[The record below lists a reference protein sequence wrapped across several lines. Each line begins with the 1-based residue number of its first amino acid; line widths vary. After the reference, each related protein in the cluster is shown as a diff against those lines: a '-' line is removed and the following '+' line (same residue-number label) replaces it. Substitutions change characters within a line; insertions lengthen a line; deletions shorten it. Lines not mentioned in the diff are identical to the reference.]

1 MAKSRHGIARQ
12 EISECSNFRNVL
24 KYCTYDSVIAIDI
37 DNTILRP
44 TKVEDLGSDQ
54 WFRKILQRAF
64 EKIPQRPHALNS
76 AIKLHQNVQK
86 LITVKPVEADT
97 PNIIKILQDLKLTTL
112 VVTARKYSFSEVT
125 FKQLNDAGLSF
136 SQDKNEKPF
145 AFWMNGK
152 RVAYRNGVLF
162 CDGVDK
168 GLCLVEYLKRKRHVS
183 REIVMLDD
191 SIDNLENVRK
201 VMQSENYNFHG
212 LRYNHL
218 DERVSKFDLKRAN
231 VKLSDYSL
239 FFSKSVANIV
249 KDFDLEEHQNASVQ
263 ADEASL
269 HEDSAAKLI

>member
-1 MAKSRHGIARQ
+1 MTKARHGNSNQ
-12 EISECSNFRNVL
+12 EIHECANFRNVL
-24 KYCTYDSVIAIDI
+24 KYCTYDSIIAFDI

-64 EKIPQRPHALNS
+64 EKIPQRPHALKS

-86 LITVKPVEADT
+86 LITVKPVE
-97 PNIIKILQDLKLTTL
+97 PEIPKIIKILQDLKLTAI

-125 FKQLNDAGLSF
+125 VKQLNDAGINF

-145 AFWMNGK
+145 AFWMKGK
-152 RVAYRNGVLF
+152 RVVYRQGVLF
-162 CDGVDK
+162 CDGVNK
-168 GLCLVEYLKRKRHVS
+168 GLCLAEYLKRKHS
-183 REIVMLDD
+183 DTNNIVMLDD
-191 SIDNLENVRK
+191 SMDNLENVRD
-201 VMQSENYNFHG
+201 VMHSTNNNFFG

-218 DERVSKFDLKRAN
+218 DDRVSRFDLKRAN

-249 KDFDLEEHQNASVQ
+249 RDFDLEEKSDESVQ

-269 HEDSAAKLI
+269 HETTPLKM

>member
-1 MAKSRHGIARQ
+1 MRMPNSRQRTTKQ
-12 EISECSNFRNVL
+12 EIRECTNFRNVL

-76 AIKLHQNVQK
+76 AIKLHQHVQK

-97 PNIIKILQDLKLTTL
+97 PNIVKILQDLKLTTL
-112 VVTARKYSFSEVT
+112 VVTARKYSFSDVT
-125 FKQLNDAGLSF
+125 FKQLNDAGISF

-152 RVAYRNGVLF
+152 RVVYRHGVLF
-162 CDGVDK
+162 CDGVNK
-168 GLCLVEYLKRKRHVS
+168 GSCLAEYLQRKQRAS
-183 REIVMLDD
+183 KDIVMLDD
-191 SIDNLENVRK
+191 SRDNLENVLE
-201 VMQSENYNFHG
+201 VMRVKNYNFHG

-218 DERVSKFDLKRAN
+218 DDRVSRFDLKRA
-231 VKLSDYSL
+231 
-239 FFSKSVANIV
+239 
-249 KDFDLEEHQNASVQ
+249 
-263 ADEASL
+263 
-269 HEDSAAKLI
+269 